1 MGFFNSVK
9 NLVTNNNPPKGPNN
23 SQGDNFQVG
32 VNNPSDQNF
41 SNPNLAPNSQPPAS
55 TFDNSQNNPQFIQ
68 PNVAYKQN
76 QLNNTNMLY
85 NSNQMI
91 KPGRI
96 NPSGQYNYYLDIN
109 NEEAVISAQE
119 NFVGPQHE
127 PGPAG
132 YVEPYYNHEVAHQ
145 YQPVAPQQILPR
157 RMMNQNGN
165 QNYGPN
171 NFNGPQP
178 QMPSQQQYYN
188 KLPNEGYFNEEH
200 MYVNQ
205 YRRPYQ
211 RRIINPHN
219 QMNMNEF
226 YDQQQFNDYGPN
238 NYGTP
243 NYSSPV
249 NPTPGFHGPGQFN
262 GPGYQNPNYLQP
274 IEYNPSVPAGNVG
287 AEVSRY
293 AYQPQ
298 LTSKQHSNKLSK
310 EHINKLMPFEIARE
324 IRSEKISSL
333 VMTVIGIFGTIC
345 TSLFIALYFVTH
357 NNGMESIIGIKAI
370 YIPHPFLTIT
380 LLIISL
386 GVLFSGIF
394 DLSRVR
400 REANTYVINLN
411 RGNHTIP
418 HFLIN
423 NYKKMTVR
431 GIVLNWVAFPTYV
444 FGAIIL
450 GILYGFQQHKGEQFM
465 FGFWSWGIVD
475 DLTAAITI
483 NIIILIAMLGIH
495 ITNIIL
501 TKKRK
506 ANIIGYYGYEIVKP
520 EELAALRKKTNR
532 ICLVIFI
539 IFLIILTLLISIPW
553 LIARRKKAGKGVPII
568 GRWFNKG

>member
-431 GIVLNWVAFPTYV
+431 GIVLN
-444 FGAIIL
+444 
-450 GILYGFQQHKGEQFM
+450 
-465 FGFWSWGIVD
+465 
-475 DLTAAITI
+475 
-483 NIIILIAMLGIH
+483 
-495 ITNIIL
+495 
-501 TKKRK
+501 
-506 ANIIGYYGYEIVKP
+506 
-520 EELAALRKKTNR
+520 
-532 ICLVIFI
+532 
-539 IFLIILTLLISIPW
+539 
-553 LIARRKKAGKGVPII
+553 
-568 GRWFNKG
+568 